1 MSKKFYYFKNK
12 DMSLATTREILIEK
26 TRKIHENFEITPVVL
41 IGVLYKIHVVK
52 YSKLAELH
60 AKK

>member
-1 MSKKFYYFKNK
+1 
-12 DMSLATTREILIEK
+12 MSLATTREILIEK